1 MRFAA
6 GGAEVSALFLAWPG
20 RNVDSGPGIA
30 YNKSTSERTAGRKGP
45 ADPAPAVFPDAL
57 KQALFNLFISC
68 SSFGPIFPRF
78 VYNFTKIFPISFDRM
93 KPLKAICLILQREG
107 GTEDWITG
115 TR

>member
-1 MRFAA
+1 MRAP
-6 GGAEVSALFLAWPG
+6 FLAWPG
-20 RNVDSGPGIA
+20 RNVNSGPGIA
-30 YNKSTSERTAGRKGP
+30 YNKKHERENSRKEP

-68 SSFGPIFPRF
+68 SWFGPIFPRF
-78 VYNFTKIFPISFDRM
+78 VYNFTIIFPISFDRM